1 VLVGNPTRI
10 LYELANKPSE
20 ISAHIH
26 CRILVYKYS
35 AIFETMGSNGTKRNT
50 WKPNINAEDKIDGQ
64 PIDVEI
70 PAKDIT
76 IKHHMH
82 LR

>member
-1 VLVGNPTRI
+1 
-10 LYELANKPSE
+10 
-20 ISAHIH
+20 
-26 CRILVYKYS
+26 
-35 AIFETMGSNGTKRNT
+35 MGSNGTKGNT
-50 WKPNINAEDKIDGQ
+50 GKPNIAAEDKIDGQ
-64 PIDVEI
+64 PIDVET